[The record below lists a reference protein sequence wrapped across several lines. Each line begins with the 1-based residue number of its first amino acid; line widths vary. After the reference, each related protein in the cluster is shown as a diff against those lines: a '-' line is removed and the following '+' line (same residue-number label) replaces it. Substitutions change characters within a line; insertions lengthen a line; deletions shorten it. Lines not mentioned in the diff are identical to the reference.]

1 MSFRWKIPPQSEK
14 NNLLVNHMAPILT
27 VSTRKV
33 FPQHGCFSVIF
44 YKFISKI
51 VLIGVSGWTFELGY
65 FPQNFEDILKKFGE
79 IMRKYC
85 LLDNILRGLK
95 VESRFLL

>member
-1 MSFRWKIPPQSEK
+1 MGP
-14 NNLLVNHMAPILT
+14 NLT

-33 FPQHGCFSVIF
+33 FPQYDCFSVIF

-51 VLIGVSGWTFELGY
+51 VLIGVSGWAFELGY

-79 IMRKYC
+79 IMRKYRM
-85 LLDNILRGLK
+85 LDNILRGLN
-95 VESRFLL
+95 VESRLLL